1 MMGWLE
7 GNLVG
12 RVLTGVAAGLVV
24 ISLLL
29 GVIWSLPPTGSDGDA
44 EGAGDAP
51 RPEVPQ
57 LPESEPI
64 EHYAVVT
71 ERPVF
76 NESRQP
82 ELELDL
88 AQESEDQ
95 PPEKEVDAPEVE
107 LAGVVITPSIRMVT
121 LRQKKEQGE
130 SLVAFEG
137 QPLRGDYGSWHVS
150 RIEPREITLASGDGK
165 ELQLKLEVH
174 DAKIAP
180 PPKAKAQPGSQA
192 GDDTPAA
199 EQQAAAGNG
208 ARDSEEPLTRA
219 EEIRQRIQERRE
231 ELRRAAE
238 EEAANGQEQTQD
250 YRRAIQSMISGR
262 KEQTTKENEQ

>member
-1 MMGWLE
+1 MGWLE

-12 RVLTGVAAGLVV
+12 RVLAGIAAGLVA

-29 GVIWSLPPTGSDGDA
+29 GVIWSLPPTGSDSDA

-51 RPEVPQ
+51 RPAVPQ
-57 LPESEPI
+57 LPESEPL
-64 EHYAVVT
+64 EHYAIVT

-88 AQESEDQ
+88 ADEGEADL
-95 PPEKEVDAPEVE
+95 PETEVDAPEVE
-107 LAGVVITPSIRMVT
+107 LAGVVITPTIRMVT
-121 LRQKKEQGE
+121 LRQKKAQGA

-137 QPLRGDYGSWHVS
+137 QPLRGDYGSWQVS

-174 DAKIAP
+174 DAKIAAP
-180 PPKAKAQPGSQA
+180 AKPKTKAKPGA
-192 GDDTPAA
+192 EPAA

-208 ARDSEEPLTRA
+208 AQADDEPQTRA

-238 EEAANGQEQTQD
+238 EEEANGQAQAAN
-250 YRRAIQSMISGR
+250 YRQAIQSMIGGR
-262 KEQTTKENEQ
+262 KDQATEENEQ

>member
-7 GNLVG
+7 GNLAG
-12 RVLTGVAAGLVV
+12 RVLVGVAAGLVA

-29 GVIWSLPPTGSDGDA
+29 GVIWSLPPTGSGGDA

-51 RPEVPQ
+51 RPEVPL

-88 AQESEDQ
+88 AQEGEDEL
-95 PPEKEVDAPEVE
+95 PEKEVDAPEVE
-107 LAGVVITPSIRMVT
+107 LAGVVITPSLRMVT

-150 RIEPREITLASGDGK
+150 RIEPREITLASGDGE

-180 PPKAKAQPGSQA
+180 PPKAKAKPAAQA
-192 GDDTPAA
+192 DTPAG
-199 EQQAAAGNG
+199 EQQAAAANG
-208 ARDSEEPLTRA
+208 ARGDEDPLTRA

-238 EEAANGQEQTQD
+238 EEAAGGQQQTQD

-262 KEQTTKENEQ
+262 KEQTTEEDEQ